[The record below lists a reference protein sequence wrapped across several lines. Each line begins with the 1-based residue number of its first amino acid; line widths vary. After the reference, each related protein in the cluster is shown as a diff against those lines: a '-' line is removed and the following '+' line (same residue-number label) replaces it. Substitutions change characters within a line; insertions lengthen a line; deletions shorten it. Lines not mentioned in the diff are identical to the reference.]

1 MKLGILTELNTISVF
16 TSVVDHSL
24 LYRVGLNILVGN
36 QLICQKTKVDFGQ
49 SVHYDMHY
57 TKSKDKQTYHLVSHC
72 KRY

>member
-36 QLICQKTKVDFGQ
+36 QLICQKIQVG
-49 SVHYDMHY
+49 
-57 TKSKDKQTYHLVSHC
+57 LWPVSAL
-72 KRY
+72 

>member
-36 QLICQKTKVDFGQ
+36 QLICQKIQGG
-49 SVHYDMHY
+49 
-57 TKSKDKQTYHLVSHC
+57 LWPVSAL
-72 KRY
+72 